1 MSPLIRSSIWCNVIF
16 LIVTISL
23 GACKEKSSSVA
34 PTSETSN
41 QEKTPGIPEKTVTP
55 GPVERIETDERLEAI
70 QLVNIQ
76 DPIDIESAVF
86 RAEIRGA
93 FEKKNFKLLE
103 ITAKELR
110 KSHPL
115 FSDGS
120 WKLKHFYDAIGER
133 INHEQ
138 SDYERDLSIFQAWD
152 KAEPKSLTLR
162 IAMIEFYTE
171 VAWNARGN
179 GMSDTVTQSMRQAFE
194 QSLAIAAEI
203 LKEARSLPE
212 KDPCC
217 QYAGMTVALG
227 QGWEPKDFDQLVTE
241 IEAITPTFYPAYSY
255 RAFSLLPKWHGKTK
269 KSWLEYAKK
278 VSEDPDGLG
287 DEVYARIV
295 INNSKHFESVFR
307 DGGAD
312 WKKTRAGLEILKK
325 KYPESLVILN
335 QTARLAT
342 MANDRNLAE
351 ASFAE
356 IGDKVLPSVWPK
368 KERFVHF
375 RNWARTGKW

>member
-1 MSPLIRSSIWCNVIF
+1 M
-16 LIVTISL
+16 
-23 GACKEKSSSVA
+23 A

-41 QEKTPGIPEKTVTP
+41 QEKTPGIPEETVSA
-55 GPVERIETDERLEAI
+55 GPVERIETNERLEAI

-76 DPIDIESAVF
+76 DPIDIETAVF

-93 FEKKNFKLLE
+93 FENKNFKLLE
-103 ITAKELR
+103 NTAKELR
-110 KSHPL
+110 KSQPL
-115 FSDGS
+115 FADGS
-120 WKLKHFYDAIGER
+120 WKLVHFYDAIGER
-133 INHEQ
+133 INHER
-138 SDYERDLSIFQAWD
+138 SDYDRDLGLFQAWD

-162 IAMIEFYTE
+162 IAMIKFYTE
-171 VAWNARGN
+171 VAWNARGD
-179 GMSDTVTQSMRQAFE
+179 GTSDTVTESMNKAFE
-194 QSLAIAAEI
+194 QSLEVAAEI

-227 QGWEPKDFDQLVTE
+227 QGWEPKEFDQLVTE
-241 IEAITPTFYPAYSY
+241 IEAITPTFYPAYSG
-255 RAFSLLPKWHGKTK
+255 RAYSLLPKWYGKTK
-269 KSWLEYAKK
+269 RSWLEYAKK
-278 VSEDPDGLG
+278 VSEDPAGLG

-295 INNSKHFESVFR
+295 ISNSKHFESVFR

-312 WKKTRAGLEILKK
+312 WKKTRAGLEILRK
-325 KYPESLVILN
+325 KYPDSLTILN

-342 MANDRNLAE
+342 MANDRKLAE